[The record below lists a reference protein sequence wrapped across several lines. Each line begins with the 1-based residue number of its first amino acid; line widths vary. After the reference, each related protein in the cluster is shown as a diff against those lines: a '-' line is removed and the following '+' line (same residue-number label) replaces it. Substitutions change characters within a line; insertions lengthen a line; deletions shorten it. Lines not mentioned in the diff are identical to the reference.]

1 MIVWFPRS
9 PAETKLWS
17 QLPHLYGFSPVC
29 WLRTWIV
36 KWLDVMLEKSHCGHL
51 KGFSPEWT
59 ILCSVRD
66 SLRFEAKLHWS
77 HWWDFSP
84 EWVIW
89 CRLIWSNWSEEYLHW
104 LHWWGF
110 SPVCVMICFFRSL
123 SASWYVSLDH
133 YLECMSICIVHTWA
147 ASPQNGWACAFSML

>member
-1 MIVWFPRS
+1 MFCCNNGKGKSS
-9 PAETKLWS
+9 P
-17 QLPHLYGFSPVC
+17 QCGFCGFSPVC
-29 WLRTWIV
+29 AVLMWIV
-36 KWLDVMLEKSHCGHL
+36 NWLVELLEKLHRGYL
-51 KGFSPEWT
+51 WGFSPEWV
-59 ILCSVRD
+59 IWCCVRGYFQFD
-66 SLRFEAKLHWS
+66 VKLHWS

-133 YLECMSICIVHTWA
+133 HLECMSICIVHTWA